1 MYQREALG
9 HSDFTIDFS
18 ARSPCISGIAENF
31 ILVEREDTE
40 NFRCRNVA
48 LKSTKIVPTAK
59 GELKAGGRL
68 GSYDQS
74 FRYDGQL
81 EIIVNLGKIAIT
93 TVQLTA
99 TNGFIFTTDDGDL
112 AGYGLLITEFIS
124 DVPAFSGTGMN
135 AIAIGQVTEQQ

>member
-9 HSDFTIDFS
+9 HSDFKIDFS

-31 ILVEREDTE
+31 I
-40 NFRCRNVA
+40 FRNVA

-81 EIIVNLGKIAIT
+81 EIIDNLGKIAIT

-124 DVPAFSGTGMN
+124 DVPAFSGTDMN